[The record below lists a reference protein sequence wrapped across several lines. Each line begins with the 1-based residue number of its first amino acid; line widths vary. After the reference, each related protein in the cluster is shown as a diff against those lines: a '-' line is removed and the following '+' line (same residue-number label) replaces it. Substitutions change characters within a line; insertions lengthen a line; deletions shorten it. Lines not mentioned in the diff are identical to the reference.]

1 MPATCCDLVGQI
13 EIYCLRF
20 EMNGSLR
27 VLYGRRRSMSALRI
41 CARIGPA
48 TGLWRGRSRNVR
60 PAVSVGRRLS
70 LALQY
75 EKAGCTCGDGP
86 MGKVPDLG
94 SLHLGS
100 AARKQVPAGV
110 QVYAAT
116 TCSTGV
122 GRLSDMGY
130 RPPGSIER
138 TSDSMCGARA

>member
-1 MPATCCDLVGQI
+1 
-13 EIYCLRF
+13 
-20 EMNGSLR
+20 
-27 VLYGRRRSMSALRI
+27 MSALRI

-100 AARKQVPAGV
+100 AAAEAGAGGRPGICSDDLLDGRG
-110 QVYAAT
+110 AALGH
-116 TCSTGV
+116 GV
-122 GRLSDMGY
+122 SPSGQY
-130 RPPGSIER
+130 RTYER
-138 TSDSMCGARA
+138 FYVWGPSLTLTQA